1 MKKTFLLSIC
11 MIIGAGALYAQ
22 QTIYIID
29 NKNVEHFDGSQLK
42 GKYIRDYK
50 ITSTGSG
57 RNTVTV
63 HSISTSSSF
72 SVAEPNKQPIGRMEL
87 SEPPLLTTKPLG
99 QPTGQMMEIAEPVIG
114 STISY
119 TNTAPGSGPEE
130 IKLIHDENNST
141 TVVTRWGDDN
151 AERITYIVDGE
162 EVPEKYVLTIP
173 KGAVRSIE
181 TSTPQ
186 KGSVVIT
193 INTKLGDTKMGD
205 GRIYEYDEELH
216 RIELNEWTREAGNGE
231 GYTIM
236 KIETSM
242 ELSELMEKIKNM
254 SETEIDAN
262 GRIFRY
268 GQPVTKITINGRSY
282 SVKNGQ
288 FELDD

>member
-1 MKKTFLLSIC
+1 
-11 MIIGAGALYAQ
+11 
-22 QTIYIID
+22 
-29 NKNVEHFDGSQLK
+29 
-42 GKYIRDYK
+42 
-50 ITSTGSG
+50 
-57 RNTVTV
+57 
-63 HSISTSSSF
+63 
-72 SVAEPNKQPIGRMEL
+72 
-87 SEPPLLTTKPLG
+87 
-99 QPTGQMMEIAEPVIG
+99 MEIAEPVIG

>member
-29 NKNVEHFDGSQLK
+29 NETVEHFDGSQLK

-57 RNTVTV
+57 RNAVTV
-63 HSISTSSSF
+63 HTITTS
-72 SVAEPNKQPIGRMEL
+72 PIGLGRMEL
-87 SEPPLLTTKPLG
+87 SEPTLTTKPLG
-99 QPTGQMMEIAEPVIG
+99 RPTGQMMEIAEPVIG

-119 TNTAPGSGPEE
+119 TNTTPGYGPEE
-130 IKLIHDENNST
+130 IKLIHDENDST

-162 EVPEKYVLTIP
+162 EVPLKYVLTIP
-173 KGAVRSIE
+173 KDAVRSIE

-205 GRIYEYDEELH
+205 GRIYEYDEGHH
-216 RIELNEWTREAGNGE
+216 RIELNEWKREAGNGE
-231 GYTIM
+231 GYVIM
-236 KIETSM
+236 KIETGM
-242 ELSELMEKIKNM
+242 ELSELMEEIKNM
-254 SETEIDAN
+254 PSTEFDAN
-262 GRIFRY
+262 GRLIRH

>member
-29 NKNVEHFDGSQLK
+29 NETIEHFDGSQLK

-72 SVAEPNKQPIGRMEL
+72 SIAEPNKQPIGRMEL

-99 QPTGQMMEIAEPVIG
+99 RPTGQMME

-119 TNTAPGSGPEE
+119 TNTTPGSGPEE
-130 IKLIHDENNST
+130 IKLIHDKNNST
-141 TVVTRWGDDN
+141 TVMTRWGDDN
-151 AERITYIVDGE
+151 VEKITYMVDGQV
-162 EVPEKYVLTIP
+162 VPEEFVLAIP
-173 KGAVRSIE
+173 AENVQSIE

-186 KGSVVIT
+186 KGTTVMTIKTKTGIADVFNTISHPVVIT
-193 INTKLGDTKMGD
+193 EST
-205 GRIYEYDEELH
+205 
-216 RIELNEWTREAGNGE
+216 LNSAKGE
-231 GYTIM
+231 GYTVM
-236 KIETSM
+236 KIETDM
-242 ELSELMEKIKNM
+242 ELSELMEEIKNQP
-254 SETEIDAN
+254 ETEIDAN
-262 GRIFRY
+262 GRLIRY
-268 GQPVTKITINGRSY
+268 GQPVTKVTINGRSY

-288 FELDD
+288 FELDE

>member
-29 NKNVEHFDGSQLK
+29 NETVEHFDGSQLK

-72 SVAEPNKQPIGRMEL
+72 SIAEPNKQPIGRMEL

-114 STISY
+114 STI
-119 TNTAPGSGPEE
+119 NTAPGIGS
-130 IKLIHDENNST
+130 KA
-141 TVVTRWGDDN
+141 TRAVQWADDS
-151 AERITYIVDGE
+151 AEKFVYIVDGI
-162 EVPEKYVLTIP
+162 EVPKAFLQSLPDNDII
-173 KGAVRSIE
+173 SIE
-181 TSTPQ
+181 STS
-186 KGSVVIT
+186 S
-193 INTKLGDTKMGD
+193 
-205 GRIYEYDEELH
+205 
-216 RIELNEWTREAGNGE
+216 GE
-231 GYTIM
+231 GYTVITIKTKSGYGIQYALSVNVKSHPYTM
-236 KIETSM
+236 NVRIQNSPDGKGYSVMTIETTM
-242 ELSELMEKIKNM
+242 ELSELMEELKKNH
-254 SETEIDAN
+254 EIEIDAN
-262 GRIFRY
+262 GKPFLE